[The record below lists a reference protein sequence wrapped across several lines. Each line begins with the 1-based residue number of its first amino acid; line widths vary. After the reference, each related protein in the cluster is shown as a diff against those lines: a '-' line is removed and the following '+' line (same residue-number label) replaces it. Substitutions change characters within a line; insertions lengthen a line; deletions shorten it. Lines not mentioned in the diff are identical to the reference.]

1 MKCKYCNFEN
11 NIGDRYCENC
21 GASLEEASG
30 AMDDVSAM
38 PSVSPDTSA
47 DSTQTSASGQSNNYG
62 QPTGY
67 GQQSGGYGQSNNY
80 GQPTGYGQQSGGYGQ
95 SNNYGQPTGYGQQGG
110 GYGQSNNYGQP
121 TGYGQQGGY
130 GQPYGYGQPNMYNG
144 PMYGFQGP
152 FNESDESPKYV
163 GFGEAI
169 KLYFKNY
176 FNFKG
181 RSTRSEFWF
190 GYLFT
195 FLVSLVFGCVV
206 SVFTYS
212 SIMSSVTKNP
222 SSYYSTYSALE
233 DITTGTLVM
242 MIVSLIFGIILGIP
256 SWSSAA
262 RRLHDAGKSALWLL
276 LVLVGYIPM
285 LFRYIPGF
293 PLEVLGGLSCMLLPV
308 SLVGAILNIIFWC
321 RPSVGAN
328 QWGLPAKPKY

>member
-38 PSVSPDTSA
+38 PSVMPDTSS
-47 DSTQTSASGQSNNYG
+47 DSTQASAGS
-62 QPTGY
+62 
-67 GQQSGGYGQSNNY
+67 
-80 GQPTGYGQQSGGYGQ
+80 Q

-110 GYGQSNNYGQP
+110 SSAQSGGYGQP
-121 TGYGQQGGY
+121 TGYGQQGGSYGQPNNYGQQGGGYGQSGNY

-181 RSTRSEFWF
+181 RSTRSEFWY
-190 GYLFT
+190 GYLFC
-195 FLVSLVFGCVV
+195 FLVSLVFSCIVGGI
-206 SVFTYS
+206 TYS
-212 SIMSSVTKNP
+212 SIMSTVSSHSYDSYGKLIGNLGGVT
-222 SSYYSTYSALE
+222 
-233 DITTGTLVM
+233 I
-242 MIVSLIFGIILGIP
+242 ISLIFGIALAIP

-262 RRLHDAGKSALWLL
+262 RRLHDAGKSAWWLL
-276 LVLVGYIPM
+276 LVLVGYIPVI
-285 LFRYIPGF
+285 FTYIPGLPSEIISGF
-293 PLEVLGGLSCMLLPV
+293 SCLMLPV

-321 RPSVGAN
+321 RPSVGEN
-328 QWGLPAKPKY
+328 QWGLPARPKY

>member
-47 DSTQTSASGQSNNYG
+47 DSTQTSASGQPNNYG

-67 GQQSGGYGQSNNY
+67 GQQSSGYGQPNNY
-80 GQPTGYGQQSGGYGQ
+80 GQPTGYGQQGSGYGQ
-95 SNNYGQPTGYGQQGG
+95 PNNYGQPTGYGQQGG

-121 TGYGQQGGY
+121 TGY

-256 SWSSAA
+256 SWASAA
-262 RRLHDAGKSALWLL
+262 RRLHDAGKSAWWLL
-276 LVLVGYIPM
+276 LVLVVYIPM
-285 LFRYIPGF
+285 IINFVPGV
-293 PLEVLGGLSCMLLPV
+293 PLGVLGGFSCLFYSV
-308 SLVGAILNIIFWC
+308 ALVGAILNIIFWC

>member
-38 PSVSPDTSA
+38 PSVMPDTSS
-47 DSTQTSASGQSNNYG
+47 DSTQASAGSQSNNYGQPAGYG

-67 GQQSGGYGQSNNY
+67 GQQGSSSA
-80 GQPTGYGQQSGGYGQ
+80 QSGG
-95 SNNYGQPTGYGQQGG
+95 YGQPTGYGQQGG
-110 GYGQSNNYGQP
+110 GYGQSGS
-121 TGYGQQGGY
+121 Y

-181 RSTRSEFWF
+181 RSTRSEFWY
-190 GYLFT
+190 GYLFC
-195 FLVSLVFGCVV
+195 FLVSLVFSCIVGGI
-206 SVFTYS
+206 TYS
-212 SIMSSVTKNP
+212 SITSTVSSHSYDSYGKLIGNLGGVT
-222 SSYYSTYSALE
+222 
-233 DITTGTLVM
+233 I
-242 MIVSLIFGIILGIP
+242 ISLIFGIALAIP

-262 RRLHDAGKSALWLL
+262 RRLHDAGKSAWWLL
-276 LVLVGYIPM
+276 LALVGYIPVI
-285 LFRYIPGF
+285 FTYIPGLPSEIISGF
-293 PLEVLGGLSCMLLPV
+293 SCLMLPV
-308 SLVGAILNIIFWC
+308 SLVGVILNIIFWC
-321 RPSVGAN
+321 RPSVGEN